1 MFNGIKDRAESGTK
15 PPDKVN
21 MSQNGNNG
29 VGVRRRHRKVRWRNI
44 GKTRVRAMPK
54 LDESKV
60 KWMVR
65 EKRKGTPN
73 RVISETLTISV
84 RWIQK
89 ITKRYEG
96 VKLDQ
101 IVYPMKLG
109 RPKTGHA
116 WTYGALCD
124 TFITV

>member
-1 MFNGIKDRAESGTK
+1 
-15 PPDKVN
+15 
-21 MSQNGNNG
+21 
-29 VGVRRRHRKVRWRNI
+29 
-44 GKTRVRAMPK
+44 
-54 LDESKV
+54 
-60 KWMVR
+60 MVC

-73 RVISETLTISV
+73 RVISETLKISV

-109 RPKTGHA
+109 RPKTGMPGRMEHSVILSSLSEECS
-116 WTYGALCD
+116 GA
-124 TFITV
+124 VS